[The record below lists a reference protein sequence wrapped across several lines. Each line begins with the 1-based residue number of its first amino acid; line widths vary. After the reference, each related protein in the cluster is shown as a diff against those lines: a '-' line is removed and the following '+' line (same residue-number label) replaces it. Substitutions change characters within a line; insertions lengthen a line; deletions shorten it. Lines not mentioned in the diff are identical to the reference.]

1 MKKTPLLIASLCAT
15 LLLTSCMIPTDRT
28 MIRVSTTPAGALLVN
43 SDGKLLGQEPM
54 NIEWRMQGINAI
66 APNVWQTT
74 SITAVWPSGAKTTTN
89 FTYSGKMFQYGL
101 TGTIQ
106 RNVDDPNLQVDMEN
120 ATRVLQLRQQQ
131 RMADAIETDV
141 MMRAM
146 QPPPP
151 MIVTPPP
158 RHHHRW

>member
-1 MKKTPLLIASLCAT
+1 MRKTPLLLASLCAT

-28 MIRVSTTPAGALLVN
+28 MIRVSTIPAGALIVN
-43 SDGKLLGQEPM
+43 SEGKILGQEPL
-54 NIEWRMQGINAI
+54 NVEWRMQGITAV
-66 APNVWQTT
+66 APNVWQT
-74 SITAVWPSGAKTTTN
+74 SSLTAVWPSGAKTTTN

-106 RNVDDPNLQVDMEN
+106 RNVDDPNLQVDMAN
-120 ATRVLQLRQQQ
+120 ANRVLQLRQQQ
-131 RMADAIETDV
+131 RMADALETEV

-151 MIVTPPP
+151 VIVVPPP
-158 RHHHRW
+158 RHRRW